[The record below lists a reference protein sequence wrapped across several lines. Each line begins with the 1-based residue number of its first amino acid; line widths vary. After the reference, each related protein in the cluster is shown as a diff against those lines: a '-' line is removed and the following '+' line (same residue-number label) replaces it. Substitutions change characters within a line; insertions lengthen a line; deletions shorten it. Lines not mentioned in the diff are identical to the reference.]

1 MKGTLKEVVD
11 DVHHVVDGGDDV
23 GGLEEDA
30 REVSNRERSEGVRR
44 ASRPFRRN
52 GGRRSSWR

>member
-1 MKGTLKEVVD
+1 MLKEVVD

-23 GGLEEDA
+23 GGLEGDA

-44 ASRPFRRN
+44 ARSPFGRN
-52 GGRRSSWR
+52 GVGRSSWR

>member
-23 GGLEEDA
+23 GGLEEGE
-30 REVSNRERSEGVRR
+30 REISDRERSEGIRR
-44 ASRPFRRN
+44 DRRPFRWN
-52 GGRRSSWR
+52 GGRRSS